1 MGRKTWFNTPE
12 KNRSLK
18 ERINI
23 ILNRELK
30 EPPQGAHFL
39 AKSLDDAL
47 ELIVQPA
54 LTNKLDMVWIVGS
67 SSIKEALNKPGH
79 LRLFVAIIMQEFE
92 SDAFFLE
99 NDLENYKLLPEYPGV
114 PSIQEEKVIKYKFE
128 VKEKSN

>member
-30 EPPQGAHFL
+30 EPPKGAHFL

-47 ELIVQPA
+47 ELTEDPE
-54 LTNKLDMVWIVGS
+54 LTNKVDMVWIVGGS
-67 SSIKEALNKPGH
+67 SVYKEAMNKPGH
-79 LRLFVAIIMQEFE
+79 LRLFVTRIMQEFE
-92 SDAFFLE
+92 SDVFFR
-99 NDLENYKLLPEYPGV
+99 G
-114 PSIQEEKVIKYKFE
+114 
-128 VKEKSN
+128 

>member
-54 LTNKLDMVWIVGS
+54 LTNKLDMV
-67 SSIKEALNKPGH
+67 
-79 LRLFVAIIMQEFE
+79 
-92 SDAFFLE
+92 
-99 NDLENYKLLPEYPGV
+99 
-114 PSIQEEKVIKYKFE
+114 
-128 VKEKSN
+128 

>member
-47 ELIVQPA
+47 ELIVQA